1 MPVSPFSLKSDGDPD
16 GAGNRRPNATTRVFD
31 SSASQRA
38 LPTNPAA
45 PVIATRGVFESFTF
59 GPVTGLSG
67 GAILVYE
74 GAANLDRDLCSA
86 AILSAEHLKRE
97 SIFQNVRWGQSR
109 VAIARLRIRRDVSDI
124 SLRDLNRRQQD
135 PPFPCEPRDHE
146 ARVRHSERAQSGGSN
161 DTGLILFREPVEEIG
176 EVHTSDLASGA
187 SKSLERHGTL

>member
-1 MPVSPFSLKSDGDPD
+1 MPVSPFSLKSDRDPD

-45 PVIATRGVFESFTF
+45 PVIATQGVFESFK
-59 GPVTGLSG
+59 SG
-67 GAILVYE
+67 SDHRSKRRRNPVYE
-74 GAANLDRDLCSA
+74 GAAKLDRDLCSA
-86 AILSAEHLKRE
+86 ANLSAEHSKRE

-109 VAIARLRIRRDVSDI
+109 LVIARLRIRRGVSNI
-124 SLRDLNRRQQD
+124 ALRDINRGQQD
-135 PPFPCEPRDHE
+135 PPFSGEPRDHE
-146 ARVRHSERAQSGGSN
+146 ARARHSERAQSGGSN

-187 SKSLERHGTL
+187 SKSLEHHGTL